1 MCPIDPD
8 DVAAAGRAFR
18 DDLAGPAVEAGAIIR
33 DAMRE
38 TAGTIEDTLVK
49 ATRTGRLSFG
59 DMARSIAA
67 DLSRIAIRQ
76 FVTQPL
82 TNVLTSVLTSAFGGA
97 RADGGPVDR
106 GRAYLVGERG
116 PELFVPG
123 ASGAILPDA
132 RRGGG
137 GVTINVQAR
146 DVESFRRSQ
155 SQIAGM
161 MQRLAA
167 RGGRN
172 G

>member
-1 MCPIDPD
+1 MCTIDPS
-8 DVAAAGRAFR
+8 DVAAAGRAFQ
-18 DDLAGPAVEAGAIIR
+18 DDLARPAVEAGAIIR

-38 TAGTIEDTLVK
+38 TAQTVEDTLVK

-59 DMARSIAA
+59 DMARAIVA
-67 DLSRIAIRQ
+67 DLSRIAIKQ

-82 TNVLTSVLTSAFGGA
+82 TNVLTSALSSAFGGA
-97 RADGGPVDR
+97 RAEGGPVDR

-123 ASGAILPDA
+123 ASGSIASNA
-132 RRGGG
+132 RVGGTN
-137 GVTINVQAR
+137 VTINVQTR
-146 DVESFRRSQ
+146 DADSFRRSQ
-155 SQIAGM
+155 SQVAAM

>member
-1 MCPIDPD
+1 MPPNEP
-8 DVAAAGRAFR
+8 AG
-18 DDLAGPAVEAGAIIR
+18 AGPAELTAMAESAVEAGAVIR
-33 DAMRE
+33 EAMRE
-38 TAGTIEDTLVK
+38 TADTIEDTLVK
-49 ATRTGRLSFG
+49 AAKNGRLSFG

-82 TNVLTSVLTSAFGGA
+82 TNVLTSVLSSAFGGA
-97 RADGGPVDR
+97 RAGGGPVDM

-123 ASGAILPDA
+123 ASGGIVPNG
-132 RRGGG
+132 RMGGG
-137 GVTINVQAR
+137 NVTINVTAR
-146 DVESFRRSQ
+146 DADSFRRSEAQ
-155 SQIAGM
+155 LAGL
-161 MQRLAA
+161 MQRLSA